1 VRTAYPLSTENLH
14 LAKWEGE
21 RSMKRNPGPK
31 THPALFA
38 LALAA
43 IGVVP
48 GAALAQGKS
57 GFSGEASAG
66 IEYDSNISV
75 IELDQN
81 TARDDF
87 AGAID
92 GELSYD
98 TEFDG
103 KTDFSLAYNFS
114 QSLHFDFTNFDIQT
128 HRGTL
133 SLDRDLGSVK
143 AGVSYFYA
151 YSTLGRK
158 GFLTL
163 QRINPSLAGFV
174 GKRVYLRAFYE
185 YTDKAFKNRTDRDAT
200 VNAGGLT
207 AYFFIDGTR
216 TFLSA
221 GYKLELQNATGPRF
235 DYDGH
240 NIRLRFSHDFM
251 LGDQKVEFDAGWRY
265 ERRNYSKITPSIGVK
280 RDDKRNRLEANFE
293 FPLGERLYLRL
304 EYEYDNFVSNLPSAD
319 FNQNL
324 AAVRLGIRF

>member
-1 VRTAYPLSTENLH
+1 MERNSGLIFHTVLLGIAVAALG
-14 LAKWEGE
+14 LA
-21 RSMKRNPGPK
+21 
-31 THPALFA
+31 
-38 LALAA
+38 
-43 IGVVP
+43 P
-48 GAALAQGKS
+48 GAVRAQSKTE
-57 GFSGEASAG
+57 FSGKASAG

-87 AGAID
+87 AGAFD
-92 GELSYD
+92 GEVGLDSTLGD
-98 TEFDG
+98 

-128 HRGTL
+128 HRGTA
-133 SLDRDLGSVK
+133 SLDRDLGPVK

-163 QRINPSLAGFV
+163 QRINPSLAWFM
-174 GKRVYLRAFYE
+174 GKRVYLRAAYE
-185 YTDKAFKNRTDRDAT
+185 YTDKAFRNRTDRDAT
-200 VNAGGLT
+200 VNAGGLS
-207 AYFFIDGTR
+207 AFFFIDGTR
-216 TFLSA
+216 TFISA
-221 GYKLELQNATGPRF
+221 SYKLELQDATAPQF

-240 NIRLRFSHDFM
+240 NVRLRFSHDFM

-280 RDDKRNRLEANFE
+280 RDDKRNRLEANLE
-293 FPLGERLYLRL
+293 FPLGERLFLRL
-304 EYEYDNFVSNLPSAD
+304 EYEYDKFVSNLPSAD

-324 AAVRLGIRF
+324 AAARLGIRF

>member
-1 VRTAYPLSTENLH
+1 MKCNSGLIAHTVRH
-14 LAKWEGE
+14 
-21 RSMKRNPGPK
+21 
-31 THPALFA
+31 AL
-38 LALAA
+38 LAA
-43 IGVVP
+43 IAGLS
-48 GAALAQGKS
+48 ASEALAQPKTE
-57 GFSGEASAG
+57 FSGEASAG
-66 IEYDSNISV
+66 MEYDSNISV

-81 TARDDF
+81 TSRDDF
-87 AGAID
+87 AGAFD
-92 GELSYD
+92 GELALDSALD
-98 TEFDG
+98 D
-103 KTDFSLAYNFS
+103 KTDFSLSYNFS

-128 HRGTL
+128 HRGTV
-133 SLDRDLGSVK
+133 SLDRDLGPVK

-174 GKRVYLRAFYE
+174 GKKVYLRAAYE

-207 AYFFIDGTR
+207 AFFFLDGTR
-216 TFLSA
+216 TFISA
-221 GYKLELQNATGPRF
+221 SYKLELQDATGPQF

-240 NIRLRFSHDFM
+240 NVRLRFSHDFM

-280 RDDKRNRLEANFE
+280 RDDKRNRLEANLE
-293 FPLGERLYLRL
+293 FPLGERFYLRL

-324 AAVRLGIRF
+324 AAVRLGVHF